1 MQIRYTE
8 DIYGPSGE
16 LLYEEG
22 TEILGYASDGGFAD
36 YTYNIQVGPCS
47 YEVIDPEDH
56 LITLKC
62 DSGVNDFLVAEV
74 DDSGDTSAPNDTCI
88 VLTIYGG
95 PQMLGGVTFYEKAK
109 VRELIQFLQDAIA
122 E

>member
-8 DIYGPSGE
+8 DVYGPSGE

-36 YTYNIQVGPCS
+36 YTYNVQVGPSS
-47 YEVIDPEDH
+47 YEVIDPEEN

-62 DSGVNDFLVAEV
+62 EIETNDYLVAECDV
-74 DDSGDTSAPNDTCI
+74 DGLPIILSVYSGTE
-88 VLTIYGG
+88 
-95 PQMLGGVTFYEKAK
+95 MLGGVTLYNKAK